1 VGEIILACG
10 TCVASEGPIAGKPAP
25 TMSASFITFMY
36 TRETCGSWLAGDG
49 ANPVDEDPELVYTC
63 GELCHCQKV
72 RTNKSA
78 AI

>member
-1 VGEIILACG
+1 
-10 TCVASEGPIAGKPAP
+10 
-25 TMSASFITFMY
+25 MSASFITFMY